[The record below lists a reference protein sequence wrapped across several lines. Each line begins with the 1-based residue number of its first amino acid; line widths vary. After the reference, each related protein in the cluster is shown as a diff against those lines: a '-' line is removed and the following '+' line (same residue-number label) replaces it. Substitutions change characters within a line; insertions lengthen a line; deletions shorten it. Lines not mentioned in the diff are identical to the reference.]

1 MRNFLDIL
9 LDVHYNVHVNTK
21 TTLSISEARKNI
33 FNISN
38 EAQKPGNYYTLTEK
52 GRPKVVIIS
61 AEEFESWQETMEILA
76 DPAIIEDIKEAN
88 SDIQTGL
95 YTKTYGNIKN
105 LAKKLDAIPST
116 SKTKR
121 SKTTR

>member
-1 MRNFLDIL
+1 MRNLIDLFLG
-9 LDVHYNVHVNTK
+9 VHYNVHVNTR

-33 FNISN
+33 FNITD

-61 AEEFESWQETMEILA
+61 AEEFESWQETIEILA
-76 DPAIIEDIKEAN
+76 DPVVMKDIKEAN
-88 SDIQTGL
+88 SDIQTGA
-95 YTKTYGNIKN
+95 YAKTYGDMKN
-105 LAKKLDAIPST
+105 LAKKSNAISST
-116 SKTKR
+116 SKTER